1 MALLDKY
8 NKNTST
14 LAGSKSPSIPV
25 GATAQSKL
33 HDEYS
38 LNGNPKLK
46 NKPSPSILDLNGA
59 TPKNNY
65 RNTAPEG
72 RSF

>member
-14 LAGSKSPSIPV
+14 LAGPRSPKTPV
-25 GATAQSKL
+25 SATAQSKL

-38 LNGNPKLK
+38 LNGNPGVKG
-46 NKPSPSILDLNGA
+46 KPSPSTLDLNGV
-59 TPKNNY
+59 TPKNTY

-72 RSF
+72 ASF

>member
-14 LAGSKSPSIPV
+14 LSGPQSPTIPV
-25 GATAQSKL
+25 GATAESKL
-33 HDEYS
+33 HDQYS

-59 TPKNNY
+59 TPKDTY
-65 RNTAPEG
+65 RKTAPEG